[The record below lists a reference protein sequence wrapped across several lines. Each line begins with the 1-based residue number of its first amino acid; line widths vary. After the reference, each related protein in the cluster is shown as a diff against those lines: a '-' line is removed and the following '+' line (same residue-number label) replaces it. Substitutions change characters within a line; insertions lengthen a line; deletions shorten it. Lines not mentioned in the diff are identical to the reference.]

1 MKDLQAVDLHD
12 AEQERSKNAELRTL
26 NAQRRTSN
34 EERLGEP
41 HENDSKQ
48 SIGRWTFH
56 AFYTITPSKV

>member
-12 AEQERSKNAELRTL
+12 AEQERPTL
-26 NAQRRTSN
+26 NAQRRTSKRTLN

-41 HENDSKQ
+41 HGNDSKQ